1 MRANKKNK
9 TSANRGRSIDGI
21 VSDGRRLGAPSA
33 APFHPNRDQPTD
45 SLSGSLRRAE
55 GFHPM
60 RSGSGSLGVA
70 ATGAEVNL
78 MLDEPIILGELAA
91 GKNDNQTRPGWRFKW
106 GFKRTALALLA
117 LIIAGGLFMG
127 IKFYITER
135 HLFRGGGGAPAL
147 ASNIDINKLRGEGDG
162 RVNILILGIGGPG
175 HQGPDLTDTIMI
187 ASIDP
192 TNNQVSLLSLP
203 RDLWVKIPG
212 DGSQKLN
219 AAYAYGKDYSK
230 SKNLIDQE
238 RDGLDLLDKT
248 LAPTIGIPI
257 HYHAI
262 IDFTAFKEAV
272 NAVGGVT
279 FDVPEQLYDPTIAW
293 ENNYNPVIAQ
303 KGSQT
308 FNGARALLYAKSRET
323 STDFARS
330 QRQRQLMVALK
341 DKILSVGTFS
351 NPVKISQ
358 LMSSFGDNIYTDFS
372 LNDVKRLYEI
382 ISNIP
387 SSNITSLDLVT
398 PPHDL
403 LTTGGLNGL
412 SIVEPKAGLYS
423 YDALGSYIRN
433 ALRDGFLIKENAPV
447 AIYNAT
453 SLSGLATKEANLL
466 KSYGYNVTTVDSLP
480 KSTDPAKSTLVD
492 LSSGADKYTKHYL
505 EQRLGTVAGSSLPAR
520 TGITPPSGTKFVIIL
535 GKDANVN

>member
-1 MRANKKNK
+1 
-9 TSANRGRSIDGI
+9 
-21 VSDGRRLGAPSA
+21 
-33 APFHPNRDQPTD
+33 
-45 SLSGSLRRAE
+45 
-55 GFHPM
+55 M

-70 ATGAEVNL
+70 AAGEQANTV
-78 MLDEPIILGELAA
+78 LDEPIVLDELAA
-91 GKNDNQTRPGWRFKW
+91 GKNDEQARPGRRFKW
-106 GFKRTALALLA
+106 GFKRPALALLA
-117 LIIAGGLFMG
+117 LIVAGGLFMG
-127 IKFYITER
+127 VKFYITER

-147 ASNIDINKLRGEGDG
+147 ASNIDISKLRGEGDG

-175 HQGPDLTDTIMI
+175 HEGPDLTDTIMI

-192 TNNQVSLLSLP
+192 TNNQASLLSLP

-219 AAYAYGKDYSK
+219 ATYAYGKDYSK

-238 RDGLDLLDKT
+238 RDGLDLLNKT
-248 LAPTIGIPI
+248 LAPIIGIPI

-262 IDFTAFKEAV
+262 IDFTAFQQAV
-272 NAVGGVT
+272 DAVGGVT
-279 FDVPEQLYDPTIAW
+279 FYVPDSLYDPTIAW

-330 QRQRQLMVALK
+330 ERQRQLMVALK

-351 NPVKISQ
+351 NPVKITQ
-358 LMSSFGDNIYTDFS
+358 LMSSFGNNIYSDFS

-382 ISNIP
+382 ISKIP
-387 SSNITSLDLVT
+387 SLNISSLDLVT

-403 LTTGGLNGL
+403 LTTGNLNGL

-423 YDALGSYIRN
+423 YNALGSYIRN
-433 ALRDGFLIKENAPV
+433 ALRDGFLIKENSPV
-447 AIYNAT
+447 VIYNAT
-453 SLSGLATKEANLL
+453 SVAGLATKEADLL

-480 KSTDPAKSTLVD
+480 KATDPAKSTLID
-492 LSSGADKYTKHYL
+492 LSTGTDKYTRHYL
-505 EQRLGTVAGSSLPAR
+505 EQRLGLTAQNSLPPG
-520 TGITPPSGTKFVIIL
+520 TGITPPSGTKFVIIA
-535 GKDANVN
+535 GKDVNGTTR